1 MEEVWSW
8 MASLPSSPSWP
19 ASLVLAA
26 SDHHSILLLADRTAH
41 GDPLLT
47 FSLLLRSPHLPPR
60 TLWLSRPSSSSS
72 SSSHLL
78 LLLLHQLL
86 AESISLSPSTTAPSV
101 GLAAEPVSKAL
112 DAAREQGAAFMELAL
127 LLRLFWLCAAD
138 APADAGFLFFRALGP
153 SLERAPRRCARALG
167 AFLRAAGPDLEERC
181 ARSLGYM
188 LAKWCLLRRL
198 QFGLGE
204 EEGEG
209 EGDSPS
215 PSSPSPLPLPPA
227 RPRRRRRRGCCCFAY
242 AAEAHG
248 LWLLRGFA
256 PVPAMARVR
265 GCSTAEEAAPPHDA
279 KDAALRYALAHQ
291 QLEAAVQLEYS
302 VSMRDPRF
310 ILVGVRVVNI
320 RVHVARLGCGTRGDH
335 DHREEDEEEE
345 TDDDDDD
352 EEETDDDDDDV
363 DGERHFPS
371 RIRVWVGPEPGAAY
385 ATGPSLGRSTGNPE
399 REVETTRTVKGSF
412 ASGGGPTKRAAGV
425 KAKARAAARTRGRS
439 WRWDQDAEGAAA
451 VFEGVLCDFA
461 TGAEVA
467 TWTPGAGP
475 GGDPRAGMRRRCG
488 GPGRALTKAG
498 AVVAAGDEAGSGGAV
513 TWRVGREMAGRRVMW
528 RVGGRFWATYFPN
541 EVKSGYYE
549 SRWVEWRE
557 EVELHL
563 VDATAT
569 EAVSS

>member
-26 SDHHSILLLADRTAH
+26 SGHHSILLLADRTAH

-72 SSSHLL
+72 SSSSSH

-153 SLERAPRRCARALG
+153 ALERAPRRCARALG

-204 EEGEG
+204 GRGRGG

-227 RPRRRRRRGCCCFAY
+227 RTPAAAAAAAAAASPTPPRPTGSGSSGASPPSPPWPASGAAPPRRRRAAARREGRG
-242 AAEAHG
+242 AAVRAG
-248 LWLLRGFA
+248 APAARGRG
-256 PVPAMARVR
+256 PARV
-265 GCSTAEEAAPPHDA
+265 
-279 KDAALRYALAHQ
+279 LR
-291 QLEAAVQLEYS
+291 
-302 VSMRDPRF
+302 
-310 ILVGVRVVNI
+310 
-320 RVHVARLGCGTRGDH
+320 DH
-335 DHREEDEEEE
+335 DRREEEEEEE

-352 EEETDDDDDDV
+352 DEEEAEGDDDV

-467 TWTPGAGP
+467 TWRPGAGP

-498 AVVAAGDEAGSGGAV
+498 AVVAAGDEAGSGK
-513 TWRVGREMAGRRVMW
+513 GR
-528 RVGGRFWATYFPN
+528 
-541 EVKSGYYE
+541 
-549 SRWVEWRE
+549 
-557 EVELHL
+557 
-563 VDATAT
+563 
-569 EAVSS
+569 